1 MLSAQLPTL
10 RNLIGNQ
17 FSKKNAGGLASMS
30 AVWTERYP
38 RLGETIP
45 QCAELVASLRESLSE
60 SDGVCELEARLGRV
74 HEHRFCAGVTR
85 KTMDTIIEMMQDSPF
100 VVGDDEWVEH
110 QDFLYTIDDTP
121 HRTRVSYSAD
131 DMQATPT
138 TIVKR
143 PVQKVD
149 ILTGGEFDIRVA
161 VKREISVPNPE
172 MCVTTDRV
180 RIKQHRR
187 FKTRCGTWCFDF
199 ALVWS
204 GRTKT
209 EAERKQCSSDPEFE
223 IECELLEPT
232 RYLALHDDAY
242 VATSLLLKMCDL
254 VEDGKHPFV
263 LHTGSQQPTA

>member
-1 MLSAQLPTL
+1 M
-10 RNLIGNQ
+10 
-17 FSKKNAGGLASMS
+17 ASM
-30 AVWTERYP
+30 AALWTQRYP
-38 RLGETIP
+38 RLGETVQP
-45 QCAELVASLRESLSE
+45 CAELVAYLRESLSE
-60 SDGVCELEARLGRV
+60 SDGACCELEARLGRV
-74 HEHRFCAGVTR
+74 QDHRFCTGVTR
-85 KTMDTIIEMMQDSPF
+85 QSMDAIIEMMQESSF
-100 VVGDDEWVEH
+100 VVGDDEWVEY
-110 QDFLYTIDDTP
+110 QDFLYTIDNTP

-131 DMQATPT
+131 DMQATPA

-143 PVQKVD
+143 PVHKVD

-161 VKREISVPNPE
+161 VKREITVPDPE
-172 MCVTTDRV
+172 TCVATDRV

-199 ALVWS
+199 SLVWS

-223 IECELLEPT
+223 IECELLKPT

-254 VEDGKHPFV
+254 VEDGKHAFG
-263 LHTGSQQPTA
+263 LHQGSHRPTA